1 MSDAVAARNALQP
14 RGSSAERVR
23 RHRERRR
30 RGQITV
36 AVDVRQSEVRALVA
50 CGLLARDAQGDRDQ
64 ISGALGKL
72 LDRVLMGAGAWRWP

>member
-1 MSDAVAARNALQP
+1 MSEGLPARNALRP
-14 RGSSAERVR
+14 RAGSAERVR
-23 RHRERRR
+23 RHRERQR

-36 AVDVRQSEVRALVA
+36 ALDIRQSEILALVA

-72 LDRVLMGAGAWRWP
+72 LDRVLAR

>member
-1 MSDAVAARNALQP
+1 MSEGLSTRNALQP
-14 RGSSAERVR
+14 RASSAERVR

-36 AVDVRQSEVRALVA
+36 AFDIRQSEVRALVA

-72 LDRVLMGAGAWRWP
+72 LDRVLAR

>member
-1 MSDAVAARNALQP
+1 VSEAVTARNALQP
-14 RGSSAERVR
+14 LGNSAERVR

-72 LDRVLMGAGAWRWP
+72 LDRVLARADE